1 MSLRH
6 TADAKIYMDY
16 IFGIT
21 DTSRNFRYTCI
32 ILVSYRAGLVNL
44 PYGVGT
50 SAKFYL
56 HAGEIQIS
64 KLSVE

>member
-6 TADAKIYMDY
+6 AEDVKVYMGY
-16 IFGIT
+16 TFEIT
-21 DTSRNFRYTCI
+21 DTSRNFRYTCV

-44 PYGVGT
+44 LYGVGT

-56 HAGEIQIS
+56 HSGEIQIS
-64 KLSVE
+64 TFSEE